1 MSEYDSDESLDSQ
14 DLAELQQVN
23 NQDDVFEK
31 PKKSVERDRKTEK
44 KPKYK
49 YDDPPVEELIKRNE
63 DNEDPEEVKKQDEEE
78 ELIAWNKSFGCDKN
92 GDPLKKEKKKSTK
105 TEITEITENTEVKK
119 EKVKKPRTEKQLAND
134 KRLADL
140 AKERARQRKEAKEKN
155 LPLPQEAKNKAGRPK
170 DPKLEVNNI
179 YYIQDTA
186 GNFVKVKNP
195 KITKKDIEYHE
206 NDEKTKEQ
214 EKVLGKALLRKKNG
228 SADKRQNKR
237 EPTEKQIEAR
247 KKFVENN
254 KKRAEEKRKKQK
266 EDIEEVVHNTIVD
279 VVKTPKTELVKKEK
293 KRLPQLPIL
302 TEEKKKEIQLKKA
315 LSLFS

>member
-1 MSEYDSDESLDSQ
+1 MSEYDSDESLNSQ

-49 YDDPPVEELIKRNE
+49 YDDPPVEELNKR
-63 DNEDPEEVKKQDEEE
+63 DEEE
-78 ELIAWNKSFGCDKN
+78 EKYEEEKELEDYNKSFGLDKK
-92 GDPLKKEKKKSTK
+92 GKPLKNK
-105 TEITEITENTEVKK
+105 ITEITENTEVKK

-155 LPLPQEAKNKAGRPK
+155 LPLPKEAKNKAGRPK

-179 YYIQDTA
+179 YYIQDNA

-266 EDIEEVVHNTIVD
+266 EDMEEVVHNTIVD

-293 KRLPQLPIL
+293 KRLPQLPVL
-302 TEEKKKEIQLKKA
+302 TEDKKKEIQLKKA